1 MAKSTHK
8 APKHTAQNPVQR
20 GGGEAP
26 RRARDA
32 SGLGTDGSTLTNC
45 PQVKMPLSNIIF
57 CLATAVVVTAQSDG
71 EASAQSERELDFTT
85 LDGLYHQE
93 SFYELTFSFICP

>member
-1 MAKSTHK
+1 M
-8 APKHTAQNPVQR
+8 R
-20 GGGEAP
+20 
-26 RRARDA
+26 
-32 SGLGTDGSTLTNC
+32 
-45 PQVKMPLSNIIF
+45 LSNIIF